1 VATTPTYTDFS
12 YHHCPTFDFMQE
24 LLAQGKD
31 VEVLRPAS
39 FRREMMEM
47 LREAMGRYG
56 E

>member
-1 VATTPTYTDFS
+1 MATTPAYTDFS
-12 YHHCPTFDFMQE
+12 YHLCPTFDFMQE